1 MINKK
6 EIQTIVTLFCL
17 FFLLFGIVGCPS
29 GGLPVPP
36 DPSPDGKCE
45 FENPEPAEEHE
56 CQTSS
61 CEGSC
66 SEGWHLEGSCE
77 YGCGTLLH
85 PFKKCDGGN
94 CCPDNCEQMEGYTC
108 EDGEICPGNWL
119 NPLTGE
125 CRCCSVECVLPCGNY
140 DDKTSSTS
148 GLSYGTELGLNL
160 ADLMDDLESDMNSA
174 GVQALID
181 QGGISVCLD
190 VCYDLTYAV
199 EGASEDSTWCQEC
212 AEPSATTCCIYCPPQ
227 TVPCGCNGGCGPTK
241 ATSCGEAS
249 GLPYSDPMEGGGST
263 DTGDASYVES
273 GFSVCQTACSDISGT
288 VENVWTGEN
297 IEEGNQWCKE
307 MYGGTDYE
315 DNVKCCAYCPP
326 ETVYSNGECKSCCCQ
341 PGENISSE
349 VDCPNVLL
357 AWNSEENKEY
367 YKDVDDFNIL
377 PFYDDDDDQVADGF
391 CKEVKTTGMEYAYN
405 LELSECTDHL
415 QHNIR
420 FIISSSD
427 TSLKSLVTDWIDI
440 SMCNIGGNTEIC
452 TNNEDDDNDDLTDCA
467 DTCDCEEGTICSTDG
482 TKTCQGSVCKLEE
495 EGNDEIEIC
504 TNNIDDDNDDL
515 TDCADTSDCEEGT
528 ICSTDGTKTCQG
540 SVCAVEVEPEIC
552 TNNEDD
558 DNDDLTDCADED
570 CPEGINC
577 TEDGTKT
584 CQSGICKLE
593 EVEGEHNSDL
603 TGTKDDY
610 DKDGLFNDEDP
621 DKDGDGVDDGP
632 SDDPWDDEEW
642 TELGCA
648 VNNNGVHID
657 GDKDGLC
664 KGRDGLN
671 YGDCNDNNASI
682 SISYPD
688 CTAKILCS
696 DGIQNFHHGSL
707 EGGIDCDG
715 PCTKT
720 CKVNITLTQP
730 SYGVANNIKF
740 DIEVST
746 NKAIS
751 CKFGIDN
758 SNYEGMEPFDS
769 TGSKTHTKEDYVI
782 DNLRKHKLYVKCDD
796 GFWTP
801 DENTV
806 GIFDLYVD
814 DSMPVIEVFEA
825 DPSSIGVRPVETV
838 LIVGTDDETIC
849 KYDDSS
855 TDYDSMTGKFPGFD
869 EHNFSKSHQ
878 KTISLP
884 EDTMDYVYYVACKN
898 KAGLVSDPSDPKG
911 ILISVNLD
919 QELTVDASPEKRYVN
934 KLTTYLNVT
943 TNNNAICSYSNDL
956 DNIKQDN
963 GNDFSSTGSKEH
975 KELLTF
981 QNDGNYKYYVK
992 CYAGGK
998 SSLIKTIDFI
1008 MDTTPPSTP
1017 VVDDASNIDKY
1028 PEYSYHTD
1036 ELRVKWLSE
1045 DNVSGIDSY
1054 YYILEDSSGKVIVN
1068 WTQSHDEN
1076 KWVYIDKDNDGD
1088 ELNLTNNIKY
1098 FFSVKAINKA
1108 GSFSE
1113 IGKSNGITIDTSKK
1127 PTSCSNLEL
1136 DGDETAIDC
1145 GGSCPSCELNK
1156 DCLVNDDCKSDF
1168 CNSSKKCAE
1177 PTCDDN
1183 VENGDETDTDCG
1195 GSCPECGIG
1204 KECKKNSDC
1213 ESGNCHSGLGTC
1225 ISIDTCDNNKLDDDE
1240 TDYDCGGSCS
1250 PCENGQ
1256 ECIKNSDCKSDNCDE
1271 DGYCVK
1277 KEIIPSIPTTTNEDT
1292 DNDGMPDKW
1301 EEKYGLNIEF
1311 DDSSD
1316 DEDNDGL
1323 TNLEEYREGTDPTVK
1338 DTDGDGISDGDE
1350 VNKGYDPTDPTD
1362 PPKSNIWQIFLLI
1375 VGIILLLAGIGY
1387 LLYKK
1392 STKPKQKKPFMP
1404 ITSQFKSSIRPS
1416 SFSPNQANLIEI
1428 RRKQAMEKIIEDREK
1443 FKEHDKI
1450 FSTFAPK
1457 PESDIREKLHGRL
1470 DIGKPKVIK
1479 PAPKKTTTIKKTP
1492 ITKKKSVKKKEKKP
1506 RDIFDELSKVA
1517 TAELKKYRKP

>member
-467 DTCDCEEGTICSTDG
+467 DTSDCEEGTICSTDG

-504 TNNIDDDNDDL
+504 TNNI
-515 TDCADTSDCEEGT
+515 
-528 ICSTDGTKTCQG
+528 
-540 SVCAVEVEPEIC
+540 
-552 TNNEDD
+552 DD

-769 TGSKTHTKEDYVI
+769 TGSKTHIKEDYVI

-814 DSMPVIEVFEA
+814 NSKPIIELFEA
-825 DPSSIGVRPVETV
+825 KPNSIGVRPVQTN
-838 LIVGTDDETIC
+838 LLVGTDDETIC
-849 KYDDSS
+849 KYDNSS
-855 TDYDSMTGKFPGFD
+855 INYSSMTGKFPKFD
-869 EHNFSKSHQ
+869 ESDFSTSHQ
-878 KTISLP
+878 KTILLP
-884 EDTMDYVYYVACKN
+884 DDTMNYVYYAACKN
-898 KAGLVSDPSDPKG
+898 KAGLVSDIAGPV
-911 ILISVNLD
+911 LVSVNLD
-919 QELTVDASPEKRYVN
+919 QNLTATSHTKEYTN
-934 KLTTYLNVT
+934 KSSIYLNIT
-943 TNNNAICSYSNDL
+943 TNINANCAYSDNFNDL
-956 DNIKQDN
+956 DTKPYFSIDKQTHIK
-963 GNDFSSTGSKEH
+963 
-975 KELLTF
+975 LLT
-981 QNDGNYKYYVK
+981 NLDEKKYTYYVK
-992 CYAGGK
+992 CYKGGK
-998 SSLIKTIDFI
+998 STPTLTISFTV
-1008 MDTTPPSTP
+1008 DTTPPTKP
-1017 VVDDASNIDKY
+1017 VVNDSSNLDNY
-1028 PEYSYHTD
+1028 PEYSYYTNK
-1036 ELRVKWLSE
+1036 LRVRWLSE
-1045 DNVSGIDSY
+1045 DNLSGVDY
-1054 YYILEDSSGKVIVN
+1054 YLYKLENSNNTIIIN
-1068 WTQSHDEN
+1068 WIRSDEEN
-1076 KWVYIDKDNDGD
+1076 EWVWVDEDHSGD
-1088 ELNLTNNIKY
+1088 ELNLTDGTKY
-1098 FFSVKAINKA
+1098 FFSVIARDKAS
-1108 GSFSE
+1108 SFSE
-1113 IGKSNGITIDTSKK
+1113 IGESDGVTINISKK
-1127 PTSCSNLEL
+1127 PEECDDLEL
-1136 DGDETAIDC
+1136 NGDETAIDC
-1145 GGSCPSCELNK
+1145 GGSCPKCELYK
-1156 DCLVNDDCKSDF
+1156 DCLVNDDCESGF
-1168 CNSSKKCAE
+1168 CNSSKKCAK
-1177 PTCDDN
+1177 PSCDDGMKN
-1183 VENGDETDTDCG
+1183 NDETDIDCG
-1195 GSCPECGIG
+1195 GEKCPECGIG
-1204 KECKKNSDC
+1204 KECKKDSDC
-1213 ESGNCHSGLGTC
+1213 ESGDCHSTSKVCVG
-1225 ISIDTCDNNKLDDDE
+1225 IDVCNNDKFDPDKE
-1240 TDYDCGGSCS
+1240 TDTDCGSYCADRGNK
-1250 PCENGQ
+1250 CEDGKK
-1256 ECIKNSDCKSDNCDE
+1256 CVKNSDCKSNNCQNKICSAKDNDGDGIPDNKDNCKNDYNPNQEDSDGDGIGNACDPDNDNDE
-1271 DGYCVK
+1271 MSDDWEREHGLDPNYDD
-1277 KEIIPSIPTTTNEDT
+1277 TNEDP
-1292 DNDGMPDKW
+1292 DGDA
-1301 EEKYGLNIEF
+1301 
-1311 DDSSD
+1311 
-1316 DEDNDGL
+1316 L
-1323 TNLEEYREGTDPTVK
+1323 TNLEEYKHKTDPNNR
-1338 DTDGDGISDGDE
+1338 DTDGDGFSDGYE
-1350 VNKGYDPTDPTD
+1350 VENGFDPTDPEDHPT
-1362 PPKSNIWQIFLLI
+1362 SIWPMFFLI
-1375 VGIILLLAGIGY
+1375 VGIIFLLAGIGY

-1392 STKPKQKKPFMP
+1392 STRPKQKKPFKP
-1404 ITSQFKSSIRPS
+1404 TTISPIRPMIIG
-1416 SFSPNQANLIEI
+1416 PEQRRLIEI
-1428 RRKQAMEKIIEDREK
+1428 RRKQALKKIMKEREEKSK
-1443 FKEHDKI
+1443 QKDKI
-1450 FSTFAPK
+1450 FSAFAPK
-1457 PESDIREKLHGRL
+1457 PKEDIKEKLHGRL
-1470 DIGKPKVIK
+1470 DIGKPETIK
-1479 PAPKKTTTIKKTP
+1479 QVPKKIKAKTQP
-1492 ITKKKSVKKKEKKP
+1492 KIP
-1506 RDIFDELSKVA
+1506 RDVFEELSKVA
-1517 TAELKKYRKP
+1517 TAELKKYKKK